1 MGLTSMESASPADVV
16 STSLV
21 EGKAVEVAYPM
32 SSPEFRLLA
41 ACAVGLRGPVRDAAV
56 RAAVEPAPDWPAF
69 LTIVRRHRMA
79 PLAVDA
85 LSCAG
90 IAPSVDL
97 KALATRDVRQALSL
111 CAEAA
116 CLQVRFASQ
125 GIAMAVVKGPVLSQ
139 LLYGT
144 PGLRQ
149 CKDLDLWI
157 APEDVARS
165 IAVLQADGYQVVGGP
180 PTFASPWLDLWLA
193 TRKDSVVCHPK
204 TGLILELH
212 HRLTENPHVM
222 GTLVVADALREVSV
236 GRELLR
242 TLSEGDLFSYLCTH
256 GTVSRWFRL
265 KWLADIQ
272 ALLSGK
278 SPEEVARLFDVARAR
293 GAERAA
299 GLALWLCRRLWDLPL
314 PAAVAERLD
323 ADRSLP
329 WLERICINALQGP
342 EFPHG
347 RFRAIPNLLYLWRLN
362 SSWAYR
368 ARLIRNLSVDW
379 TLVHQLPLPPPLHF
393 LYPLLRLPSWLWRRI
408 TYVTRQAA

>member
-1 MGLTSMESASPADVV
+1 M
-16 STSLV
+16 
-21 EGKAVEVAYPM
+21 EVAYPIP
-32 SSPEFRLLA
+32 SREFRLLA
-41 ACAVGLRGPVRDAAV
+41 ACAVGLRGPERDAAV
-56 RAAVEPAPDWPAF
+56 RAAAEPTPDWPAF
-69 LTIVRRHRMA
+69 LAMVRRHRMA
-79 PLAVDA
+79 PLAADA

-116 CLQVRFASQ
+116 RLQVRFASQ
-125 GIAMAVVKGPVLSQ
+125 GLAMAVVKGPALSQ

-157 APEDVARS
+157 APEDVARA
-165 IAVLQADGYQVVGGP
+165 IVVLQADGYQVVGGP

-193 TRKDSVVCHPK
+193 TRKDSVVCHPQ

-212 HRLTENPHVM
+212 HRLIENPHVM
-222 GTLVVADALREVSV
+222 GTLVVADALREVRV

-278 SPEEVARLFDVARAR
+278 SPEEVARLFDAARAR

-299 GLALWLCRRLWDLPL
+299 GLALRLCRRLWDLPL
-314 PAAVAERLD
+314 PAEVAKRLD

-329 WLERICINALQGP
+329 WLERVCLNALQGP
-342 EFPHG
+342 EFPYG
-347 RFRAIPNLLYLWRLN
+347 RFRAIPHLLYLWRLN

-379 TLVHQLPLPPPLHF
+379 TLVHHLPLPKRLHF
-393 LYPLLRLPSWLWRRI
+393 LYPLLRLPSWLWRRF
-408 TYVTRQAA
+408 TYVTPPVT

>member
-1 MGLTSMESASPADVV
+1 M
-16 STSLV
+16 
-21 EGKAVEVAYPM
+21 EVAYPM
-32 SSPEFRLLA
+32 PSREFRLLA
-41 ACAVGLRGPVRDAAV
+41 ACAVGLRGPERDAAV
-56 RAAVEPAPDWPAF
+56 RAAAEPTPDWPAF
-69 LTIVRRHRMA
+69 LAMVRRHRMA
-79 PLAVDA
+79 PLAADA

-116 CLQVRFASQ
+116 RLQVRFASQ
-125 GIAMAVVKGPVLSQ
+125 GIAMAVVKGPALSQ

-157 APEDVARS
+157 APEDVARA
-165 IAVLQADGYQVVGGP
+165 IVVLQADGYQVVGGP

-212 HRLTENPHVM
+212 HRLIENPHIM
-222 GTLVVADALREVSV
+222 GTLVAADALREVSV

-242 TLSEGDLFSYLCTH
+242 TLTEGDLFSYLCTH

-278 SPEEVARLFDVARAR
+278 SPEEVARLFDAARAR

-299 GLALWLCRRLWDLPL
+299 GLALRLCRRLWGLPL
-314 PAAVAERLD
+314 PAEVAKRLD

-329 WLERICINALQGP
+329 WLERVCLNALQGP
-342 EFPHG
+342 EFPYG
-347 RFRAIPNLLYLWRLN
+347 RLRAIPHLLYLWRLN

-379 TLVHQLPLPPPLHF
+379 TLVHHLPLPKRLHF
-393 LYPLLRLPSWLWRRI
+393 LYPLLRLPSWLWRRF
-408 TYVTRQAA
+408 TYVTPPVT